1 MKYNLSELEKQLEQY
16 AENSK
21 LIEESYVLL
30 SEEMRQIYSFKIFG
44 DNLLAIPADLLIEGD
59 DEEFEIPFSF
69 LNSLEEI
76 DIFENEFRAEI
87 PDHFFQIGS
96 LYGTAEIVLVDKI
109 KNTVHVFHVSDIA
122 DKDWLHYKLEN
133 EICTLNTFVNSIR
146 PQTVCCLIHAK
157 DYSKWDRFEIR
168 NKTELKTEI
177 ESIKYKDEKTVWDE
191 YLQQV
196 KRSLENGFEIN
207 YAPRAIR
214 NLIDDFNI

>member
-21 LIEESYVLL
+21 LIEENYVFL

-87 PDHFFQIGS
+87 PDHFF
-96 LYGTAEIVLVDKI
+96 
-109 KNTVHVFHVSDIA
+109 
-122 DKDWLHYKLEN
+122 
-133 EICTLNTFVNSIR
+133 
-146 PQTVCCLIHAK
+146 
-157 DYSKWDRFEIR
+157 
-168 NKTELKTEI
+168 
-177 ESIKYKDEKTVWDE
+177 
-191 YLQQV
+191 
-196 KRSLENGFEIN
+196 
-207 YAPRAIR
+207 
-214 NLIDDFNI
+214 